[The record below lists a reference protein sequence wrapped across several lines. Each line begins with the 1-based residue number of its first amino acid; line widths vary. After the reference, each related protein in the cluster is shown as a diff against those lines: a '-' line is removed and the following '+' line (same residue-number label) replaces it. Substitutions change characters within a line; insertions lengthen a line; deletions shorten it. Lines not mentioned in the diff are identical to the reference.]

1 MAESLGSGINL
12 VKPIVEVPR
21 FTSVSPH
28 VILGIL
34 YRIFLWDEGWARDAE
49 SVMRKF
55 PILETRD
62 DWVFAYRNPVNES
75 RKKGEKYI
83 PGPSPT
89 M

>member
-12 VKPIVEVPR
+12 VKPIAEVPR

-34 YRIFLWDEGWARDAE
+34 YRLFLWDEGWARGAGRGIGHE
-49 SVMRKF
+49 EF

-62 DWVFAYRNPVNES
+62 DRDDRVFAYRKPC
-75 RKKGEKYI
+75 
-83 PGPSPT
+83 
-89 M
+89 